1 MTLIQYIRALF
12 YLMLLCL
19 AYIVLIFALPEVGK
33 TIDGITGKDWNEQL
47 WQKLE
52 EIASNVMEKKDA
64 LEDKIE
70 NPAPNTSRNI
80 EGRTGQ

>member
-47 WQKLE
+47 SQKLE
-52 EIASNVMEKKDA
+52 EIASDIIEKKEA
-64 LEDKIE
+64 LEQKIE
-70 NPAPNTSRNI
+70 NPAPNTSGNI
-80 EGRTGQ
+80 EGRIRQ